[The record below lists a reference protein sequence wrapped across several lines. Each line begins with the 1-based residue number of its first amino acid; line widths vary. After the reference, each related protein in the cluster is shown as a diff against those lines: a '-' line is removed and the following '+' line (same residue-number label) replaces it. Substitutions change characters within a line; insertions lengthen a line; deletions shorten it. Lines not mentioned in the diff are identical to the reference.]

1 MRNIINTFLVVL
13 FISSCAARKDSPGV
27 EYAPNMYHSVP
38 YEPLSQ
44 VKDEEIGSWLDSN
57 PNDGHGEFYNSNPYN
72 PYGMTMKEPV
82 ENTVRRG
89 YYLPYRIPKDSL
101 ELAAKIK
108 NPNQNAAIDNLDLL
122 YPSLFSMP

>member
-13 FISSCAARKDSPGV
+13 FISSCAARKDNPGV

-57 PNDGHGEFYNSNPYN
+57 PNDGTSFAIFLPKESN
-72 PYGMTMKEPV
+72 T
-82 ENTVRRG
+82 T
-89 YYLPYRIPKDSL
+89 
-101 ELAAKIK
+101 
-108 NPNQNAAIDNLDLL
+108 
-122 YPSLFSMP
+122 